1 MSNYCFIILCTFP
14 TIFCWRQPIFF
25 PSFFWNQ
32 NWLGFKKIL
41 EIKVLDKSIVSKKRQ
56 KNFMRNNSN
65 SNLLYNEKKHAQQ
78 KEKKVEV
85 KKVSKPRFCQTFSL
99 SCVLNSSMFPIIF
112 YKFWTCSNNFLFK
125 CLLVTSYTYSS
136 LYVVCLFFIKNSFW
150 SSISTF
156 IFRHS
161 YYKKIVIIII
171 KYIHF

>member
-1 MSNYCFIILCTFP
+1 MFLKKGKKTSYGIIAIQIYFT
-14 TIFCWRQPIFF
+14 T
-25 PSFFWNQ
+25 
-32 NWLGFKKIL
+32 KKNMH
-41 EIKVLDKSIVSKKRQ
+41 SR
-56 KNFMRNNSN
+56 
-65 SNLLYNEKKHAQQ
+65 EKK
-78 KEKKVEV
+78 KLRW
-85 KKVSKPRFCQTFSL
+85 KKVSKPRFYQTFSL

-171 KYIHF
+171 KYIHFWKNMGSCKL